1 MVQDFQEKPDVQ
13 LMLPASSGGTD
24 STSIADHVY
33 LLDPGEPS
41 RRGSSSRPSSS
52 NWSNKPVFIHRLVA
66 KDTVEEAILE
76 LQAAKKSLAEAA
88 IGDRSDATRITRED
102 ILALTAA

>member
-1 MVQDFQEKPDVQ
+1 
-13 LMLPASSGGTD
+13 MLLSLQAGGTGLNL
-24 STSIADHVY
+24 TAADHVY
-33 LLDPGEPS
+33 LLDPWWNPAAEAQAADRAHRIGQT
-41 RRGSSSRPSSS
+41 
-52 NWSNKPVFIHRLVA
+52 KPVFIHRLVA

-102 ILALTAA
+102 ILALLTAA